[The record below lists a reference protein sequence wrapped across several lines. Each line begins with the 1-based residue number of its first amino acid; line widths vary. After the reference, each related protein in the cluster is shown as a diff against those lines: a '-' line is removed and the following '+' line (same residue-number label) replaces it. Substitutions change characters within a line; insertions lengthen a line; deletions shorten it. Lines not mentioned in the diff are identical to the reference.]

1 MAVNLVEEG
10 NILKVNSGGAK
21 VLYWNKAWVSLYF
34 DSTNVYLVN
43 NSLPF
48 SNDAWAL
55 NPYPIALADC
65 QVGGVA
71 KTTEADIVTALST
84 IIG

>member
-10 NILKVNSGGAK
+10 NILKVNSGGTK

-34 DSTNVYLVN
+34 DDTNVYLVN
-43 NSLPF
+43 NSLPY
-48 SNDAWAL
+48 SDNAWDK
-55 NPYPIALADC
+55 NPYRIALAD
-65 QVGGVA
+65 VEIGGVA
-71 KTTEADIVTALST
+71 TTTEAGIVTALSS